1 MRDDFKESIGSMA
14 LEIRAQARDLKV
26 DTFLAFIYTSDLVNK
41 YLDIE
46 LGSQPLTRAGFNI
59 LHILILHEGTMQP
72 TEISKEILRSKH
84 SVSNAIDTLERHGLV
99 KSEVSTR
106 DRRVRKIS
114 ITRRGLNL
122 VKKATTSSRER
133 LSQNLFRDLDKR
145 QLEQFNTILKKI
157 RRDTLAL
164 IKESRN

>member
-14 LEIRAQARDLKV
+14 VEIRAQARDLKV
-26 DTFLAFIYTSDLVNK
+26 DTLLAFIYTSDLVNK

-59 LHILILHEGTMQP
+59 LHNLILHEGTMQP

-84 SVSNAIDTLERHGLV
+84 SVSNAIDTLERQGLV
-99 KSEVSTR
+99 KSQVSTT

>member
-84 SVSNAIDTLERHGLV
+84 SVSNAIDTLERQGLV

>member
-84 SVSNAIDTLERHGLV
+84 SVSNAIDTLERQGLV
-99 KSEVSTR
+99 KSEVSAR

-133 LSQNLFRDLDKR
+133 LSQNLFRDLDNR

>member
-84 SVSNAIDTLERHGLV
+84 SVSNAIDTLERQGLV

-164 IKESRN
+164 IKEPRN

>member
-46 LGSQPLTRAGFNI
+46 LGSQPLTRAGFNM

-84 SVSNAIDTLERHGLV
+84 SVSNAIDTLERQGLV
-99 KSEVSTR
+99 KSEVSAR

>member
-1 MRDDFKESIGSMA
+1 MRDNFKESIGSMA

-84 SVSNAIDTLERHGLV
+84 SVSNAIDTLERQGLV

>member
-84 SVSNAIDTLERHGLV
+84 SVSNAIDTLERQGLV
-99 KSEVSTR
+99 KSEVSAR